1 MQDLALRTDLIFPR
15 QTASEAT
22 LPALLIEPIRNNHL
36 RSYQQLYVSMGLT
49 VQPTTERLCGV
60 VGGVFEGIVAGNSGR
75 ASAASV
81 FDAKK
86 IPGISMGD
94 YLVRFAKYSRA
105 SLESFVI
112 ALIYIDRY
120 IEASP
125 GFFLHP
131 GSCHRLWATAL
142 VLAVKMNDDLHLS
155 NEDLAKIGGFG
166 TVELE
171 ALESELLRGLQFRL
185 VCDTREVAAYL
196 HFLFF

>member
-15 QTASEAT
+15 HTVPAAS
-22 LPALLIEPIRNNHL
+22 LPDYLTEPIANNHR
-36 RSYQQLYVSMGLT
+36 RSYQQLYGSLGLPA
-49 VQPTTERLCGV
+49 QPTMERLCGV
-60 VGGVFEGIVAGNSGR
+60 LAGVFGGIVAGNAGR
-75 ASAASV
+75 APTGSV

-86 IPGISMGD
+86 IPGISIGD
-94 YLVRFAKYSRA
+94 YLARFAKYSRG

-131 GSCHRLWATAL
+131 GNCHRLWATAL

-155 NEDLAKIGGFG
+155 NEDLAKIGGVG
-166 TVELE
+166 AAELE
-171 ALESELLRGLQFRL
+171 ALEWELLRGLQFQL
-185 VCDTREVAAYL
+185 VFDTRELAAYL